1 MLSTFEKKALDRL
14 KKAVPKRFQS
24 RGGTVKILE
33 NHQGDHF
40 QGFVCMK
47 DSVFALKKK
56 KKLHSRLTQTF
67 VQAFCSVK
75 LSTGHTASTKLVIYW
90 IEPEPKTYW
99 HEIDVW

>member
-1 MLSTFEKKALDRL
+1 MLSTFEKKALDSL

-40 QGFVCMK
+40 QGFICTK

-56 KKLHSRLTQTF
+56 KKLHSRLTQTC
-67 VQAFCSVK
+67 VSIL
-75 LSTGHTASTKLVIYW
+75 LSKTEYW
-90 IEPEPKTYW
+90 AYSKHKICYLLN
-99 HEIDVW
+99 